1 MFRRRVPKPKLKV
14 PGQVRLKKKRND
26 YVPGFVYIFHDAKA
40 IRGKGITM
48 CKIGLSRTPRRRR
61 YYLSE
66 EYETNLRIRAIV
78 PTFNMRLTEI
88 LMHKIFADSRN
99 ARTPGLDGYTE
110 WFQVDF
116 FRTKMMQIS
125 LFAVAAFINLA
136 YFIGITL
143 IIMLLAQL
151 FLRN

>member
-26 YVPGFVYIFHDAKA
+26 YMPGFVYIFHDTKA

-48 CKIGLSRTPRRRR
+48 CKIGLSRTPRRRK

-66 EYETNLRIRAIV
+66 EYESNLRIKAIV

-99 ARTPGLDGYTE
+99 ARTPRLDGYTE

-116 FRTKMMQIS
+116 FRIKMIQIT
-125 LFAVAAFINLA
+125 LFASLRSSI
-136 YFIGITL
+136 
-143 IIMLLAQL
+143 LLTSSV
-151 FLRN
+151 